1 MCIYV
6 YYYNVYVYI
15 PILVLN
21 IRCIVSRSINK
32 ALLIKTT
39 FLSNFFQT
47 CCLATRVLRH
57 YLTELYCIY
66 TNIIIVTKASEI
78 WDGLAWFLNEQIIH
92 NKSTFTYIKRY
103 IYIYVIYKPWPRD
116 VYVQIYTCL

>member
-1 MCIYV
+1 MCI

-15 PILVLN
+15 PLLVLN

-78 WDGLAWFLNEQIIH
+78 WDDLAWFLNEQIIH
-92 NKSTFTYIKRY
+92 NKRH
-103 IYIYVIYKPWPRD
+103 IY
-116 VYVQIYTCL
+116 LH